1 MTKKRLLSQALMG
14 GVVYFGIS
22 LMLEKNSS
30 AETMR
35 TEGVEALIF
44 AIVYG
49 VGLWAYYKFI
59 KK

>member
-1 MTKKRLLSQALMG
+1 MQALMG
-14 GVVYFGIS
+14 GILYFGIS
-22 LMLEKNSS
+22 LMLEKNYT

-35 TEGVEALIF
+35 TEGAEAVIF

>member
-1 MTKKRLLSQALMG
+1 MG

>member
-1 MTKKRLLSQALMG
+1 MGKKRLLMQALMG
-14 GVVYFGIS
+14 GILYFGIS
-22 LMLEKNSS
+22 LMLEKNYT

-35 TEGVEALIF
+35 TEGAEALIF

-49 VGLWAYYKFI
+49 AGLWAYYKFI

>member
-1 MTKKRLLSQALMG
+1 MTKKRLLAQALMG
-14 GVVYFGIS
+14 GVIYFGIS
-22 LMLEKNSS
+22 LVLEKDYSG
-30 AETMR
+30 ETMQ
-35 TEGVEALIF
+35 TEGAEAVIF

>member
-1 MTKKRLLSQALMG
+1 MTKKRLLSQALLG

-22 LMLEKNSS
+22 LMLEKNYS
-30 AETMR
+30 AETIR
-35 TEGVEALIF
+35 TEGAEALIF
-44 AIVYG
+44 VIVYG